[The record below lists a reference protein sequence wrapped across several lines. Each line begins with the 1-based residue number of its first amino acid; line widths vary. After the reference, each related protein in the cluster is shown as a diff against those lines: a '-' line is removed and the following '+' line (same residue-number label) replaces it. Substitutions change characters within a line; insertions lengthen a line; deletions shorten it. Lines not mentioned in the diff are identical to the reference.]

1 MLGWVNIELR
11 NLANSVY
18 ATAMGYEN
26 SEVAT
31 ATLCWID
38 VEPKT
43 EGIENSI
50 AQVRATPILIH
61 SDNGNLNIQGAMD
74 GVSIGIYT
82 TSGVMVGSDKSS
94 GTSTSIATGL
104 KKGEV
109 AIVKI
114 GDKSIKVVMK

>member
-1 MLGWVNIELR
+1 
-11 NLANSVY
+11 
-18 ATAMGYEN
+18 MGYEN